1 MFLPIDSGEWILFV
15 ARLHSG
21 LANQP
26 ITQEAAVAAFWGRYI
41 FNKTLRCPQAGCA
54 LALLD
59 WPADPAEGTMS
70 DLEAQ
75 PTCKSFRL
83 SDSGW
88 DNKTALGYFR
98 SDWRQSK
105 CADWNRKAR
114 PGLKCNSRASD
125 DQPTWLAFKGGNGKA
140 NHNDL
145 DAGTFVFEM
154 AGHRW
159 GVDLGS
165 DSYGL
170 KNYFTKS
177 ASHGSRY
184 SYYRKSS
191 RGHNTLTFNGVD
203 EWPGWCAQSMAVS
216 EITYFNCSTQER
228 GEESTGGPH
237 AIIDLTPAYATA
249 GGPKPPDPPTTKVQ
263 RGFAMLQNF
272 SRIVVRD
279 EWTAPGADN
288 VTWAM
293 HFFADETSANIS
305 TDGRTATLTAVTS
318 HDPLYAQTAT
328 ATIIAALEQPST
340 TGVRFE
346 VVTPDIISSG
356 PMITGSPA
364 GHLRK
369 LIVVVDPKQDST
381 LQVSFSNLGT
391 PRLPLATI
399 NPLAMWTQQGPLG
412 SNDPESAQ

>member
-1 MFLPIDSGEWILFV
+1 
-15 ARLHSG
+15 
-21 LANQP
+21 
-26 ITQEAAVAAFWGRYI
+26 
-41 FNKTLRCPQAGCA
+41 
-54 LALLD
+54 
-59 WPADPAEGTMS
+59 MS

-114 PGLKCNSRASD
+114 PGLECDPRASD
-125 DQPTWLAFKGGNGKA
+125 DQPTWLAFKGGNGQA

-203 EWPGWCAQSMAVS
+203 KWPGWSAQSMAVS
-216 EITYFNCSTQER
+216 EIAQFNCSTQPSGPG
-228 GEESTGGPH
+228 GEDHIGGPH

-249 GGPKPPDPPTTKVQ
+249 GGPQPPDPATSKVH
-263 RGFAMLQNF
+263 RGFAIMQNF

-293 HFFADETSANIS
+293 HFFADETSAVLS
-305 TDGRTATLTAVTS
+305 ADGHTATLTAVTDGYGS
-318 HDPLYAQTAT
+318 AQTKPAIT
-328 ATIIAALEQPST
+328 AALEQPSAT
-340 TGVRFE
+340 AARFE

-356 PMITGSPA
+356 PLITGSPA

-369 LIVVVDPKQDST
+369 LIVVVDPKRYST
-381 LQVSFSNLGT
+381 LQVSFSKLET
-391 PRLPLATI
+391 PALPAVAV
-399 NPLAMWTQQGPLG
+399 NPLAMWAQRGPILG
-412 SNDPESAQ
+412 VAHASEKLP

>member
-1 MFLPIDSGEWILFV
+1 M
-15 ARLHSG
+15 
-21 LANQP
+21 
-26 ITQEAAVAAFWGRYI
+26 TAFWGRYI

-59 WPADPAEGTMS
+59 WPADPTKGTMA

-75 PTCKSFRL
+75 PTCRSFRL

-98 SDWRQSK
+98 SDWRQST

-114 PGLKCNSRASD
+114 PGLECSPRSSD
-125 DQPTWLAFKGGNGKA
+125 EQPTWLAFKGGNGQA

-170 KNYFTKS
+170 KNYFSKS

-203 EWPGWCAQSMAVS
+203 EWPGWCSQSMAVS
-216 EITYFNCSTQER
+216 EITHFNCSTQR
-228 GEESTGGPH
+228 AGGLGGDDYAAGPH
-237 AIIDLTPAYATA
+237 ATIDLTPAYATA
-249 GGPKPPDPPTTKVQ
+249 GGPKPPQPATTKVQ
-263 RGFAMLQNF
+263 RGFAIVQNF
-272 SRIVVRD
+272 SRIVIRD

-293 HFFADETSANIS
+293 HFFADETKAVVSA
-305 TDGRTATLTAVTS
+305 DGRTAILTAVADLGLGPA
-318 HDPLYAQTAT
+318 HAQTTA
-328 ATIIAALEQPST
+328 ATITAALEQPSASA
-340 TGVRFE
+340 VRFE

-356 PMITGSPA
+356 PLITGSPA

-369 LIVVVDPKQDST
+369 LIVVLDPKREST
-381 LQVSFSNLGT
+381 LQVSFAKQGT
-391 PRLPLATI
+391 PGLPATTV
-399 NPLAMWTQQGPLG
+399 NPLAAWAQRGAV
-412 SNDPESAQ
+412 DPAIAGATKQ